1 MTKVNVQ
8 PEGQTNGDQM
18 TQFTEVAWKKSA
30 TYSFDVQQNHFY
42 LLNQGN
48 EVIEVK
54 VGGRTR
60 TIDPGESW
68 GEEVDFTSF
77 SVKALTDDDEEG
89 AQFHAMATVYGIPGI
104 DRIKGLQDEINNTNK

>member
-30 TYSFDVQQNHFY
+30 TYSFDMKQDHFY

-48 EVIEVK
+48 EVVEVK
-54 VGGRTR
+54 VGGQTR

-68 GEEVDFTSF
+68 GEELEYNSF
-77 SVKALTDDDEEG
+77 SVKALTDDDDRG
-89 AQFHAMATVYGIPGI
+89 AQFHAIATVYGIPGI
-104 DRIKGLQDEINNTNK
+104 DRIKGLQDDFNNANK